1 MPYYISSMLSE
12 PERIGDAARAHWGIE
27 NGVHW
32 VLDVAFR
39 EDASRI
45 CKDHAPHNVAL
56 LRHVALNLL
65 KQEKTAK
72 LSVRT
77 KRLRAGW
84 DHAYLAKVLQLTV
97 TQQNTAEHAK

>member
-1 MPYYISSMLSE
+1 MSTTAIPGD
-12 PERIGDAARAHWGIE
+12 PERIGAAARAHWSIE

-84 DHAYLAKVLQLTV
+84 DDMYLAKVLQLAT
-97 TQQNTAEHAK
+97 TQQNAVELAN